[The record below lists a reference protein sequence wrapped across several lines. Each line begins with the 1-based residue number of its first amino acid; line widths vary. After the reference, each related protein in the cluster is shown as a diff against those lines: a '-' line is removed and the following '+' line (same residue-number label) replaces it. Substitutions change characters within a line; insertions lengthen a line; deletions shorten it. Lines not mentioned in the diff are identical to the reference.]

1 MKRTIAL
8 ALAVL
13 GLLLIITGCGKQT
26 TKKTVP
32 KLTGI
37 YQIDA
42 KYRDKDNDGNVQTD
56 YLRLTKD
63 GKVQEVE
70 PETGGANHGEYG
82 SVMRGT
88 CRHLSG
94 QKFQLKLHDVY
105 DKNYYTVTAI
115 KEDKNHFRTLDN
127 HHGEYE
133 WDADSW
139 TRETTMTASD
149 FQSMFER
156 AAMSDQKKIQENGY
170 TKPDNDSTN
179 SNSAGADSSNSS
191 EMTFDQAAALIQKGG
206 FSDFNY
212 DSAKDFHDG
221 SHATSDGGYVMVTY
235 PGAKGQ
241 DKFTITKKGDH
252 KYHIEAVYGTLDGG
266 NFTAF
271 DDQSS
276 YGPTSADV
284 TE

>member
-1 MKRTIAL
+1 MKKTIAL
-8 ALAVL
+8 ALAIL

-70 PETGGANHGEYG
+70 PETGDANHGEYG

-105 DKNYYTVTAI
+105 DKNYYTITAV
-115 KEDKNHFRTLDN
+115 KEDKSHFRTLDN

-156 AAMSDQKKIQENGY
+156 AATSDQKKIQENGY
-170 TKPDNDSTN
+170 TKPDNDSAN
-179 SNSAGADSSNSS
+179 SSGASNSS
-191 EMTFDQAAALIQKGG
+191 SSAAVHLTGGQSSIDYITQKMGDQGWTIDGG
-206 FSDFNY
+206 TY
-212 DSAKDFHDG
+212 GAPTDG
-221 SHATSDGGYVMVTY
+221 SYVPYNSVRNDNGDVYYVYQDGR
-235 PGAKGQ
+235 
-241 DKFTITKKGDH
+241 
-252 KYHIEAVYGTLDGG
+252 IEKQA
-266 NFTAF
+266 
-271 DDQSS
+271 
-276 YGPTSADV
+276 
-284 TE
+284 E